1 MPWPDIVANAAALA
15 HALGIR
21 VLTEEDERRR

>member
-21 VLTEEDERRR
+21 VLSDDERRR

>member
-21 VLTEEDERRR
+21 VLTDDDR